1 MIGLAGQ
8 ASLRRGQ
15 AERRLSTNERM
26 QRTIQLDERLGSV
39 ETRRATAGGHRR
51 VFMTKAI
58 SPAV

>member
-8 ASLRRGQ
+8 AALRRGH
-15 AERRLSTNERM
+15 AERHLSSNERM

-39 ETRRATAGGHRR
+39 ETRRATAGGYSR